1 MCNHHFDVIDVED
14 TTDHY
19 GHNETENHA
28 EPSQA
33 NLHENKE
40 DSFDVPVESDAT
52 DRDPLEPEHDH
63 TPFYSYHAEKAL
75 KLEDNKY
82 LAHETHTPSKPS
94 TPGTAAT
101 LKKGKPAPMI
111 FDNTPE
117 NLRKLDSSAGIMEES
132 KSEENTKPNFAPN
145 DEITQELQS
154 LYTNFQKCL
163 DLREKYMKVS
173 CQRVGDNPSDRDSWD
188 IYPPPPPPSWP
199 VSENKGRVTDGP
211 DSIGN
216 DFILEE
222 VRIPAP
228 SDHVYELDDTGVYQV
243 YANKDDFAK
252 KQPIV
257 QVPSP
262 KEYFVDLD
270 FVLSVISDGPTKS
283 FAFRRLKYLES
294 KWNMYI
300 LLNEYEELAEAKRVP
315 HRDFYN
321 VRKVDTHVHHS
332 SCMNQKH
339 LLRFIKSKMRKTP
352 KDVVIFR
359 DGKDLTLEEVFQ
371 SLNLT
376 AYDLSIDTMDMHA
389 HKDSFHRFDKFNLKY
404 NPIGESRLREIF
416 MKTDNKI
423 QGRYLADITKE
434 VISDLEQS
442 KYQMVEYRISIYGR
456 SEDEWDKLA
465 NWVVDNR
472 LFSPNVRWL
481 IQVPRLYNVYKAT
494 KMVENFEKIL
504 VNIFKPLFEVSQ
516 DPSSHPNLHIFLQR
530 VIGFDSVDDE
540 SKAERR
546 IYKKYPYPRVWNT
559 SLNPPYSYYIYY
571 MFANLT
577 SLNKFRQQRGFNTFV
592 LRPHCGEAGD
602 TDHLTSA
609 FLTSFGISH
618 GILLRKVPALQYLFY
633 LTQMGIAMSPLSNNA
648 LFLDY
653 ERNPFPTFFHRG
665 LNVSLS
671 TDDPLQFHFTKE
683 PLIEEYSVAAQIWK
697 LSGAD
702 MCEISRNS
710 VAHSGFENKVKKHW
724 IGKKWYLPGVQG
736 NDMEKTNVPN
746 IRVAFRH
753 ETLQEELGMLQRY
766 SQLAHSSM
774 FANIHQDLSKRMASS
789 TPSPAT
795 FKFNNAGSYPLVP
808 ASPFA
813 LNPQSGTGGTSTPI
827 GEVSEINLMM
837 MQQAHPHLPRTNLE
851 PVQEGANSG
860 GAVFEPSNNVMTVA
874 HQLGMLSVVAG
885 VSEMAERAAAK
896 KRERLRLAAEHKPE
910 ESVSGQA

>member
-1 MCNHHFDVIDVED
+1 MCNHHFEVLNGED
-14 TTDHY
+14 GTTHY
-19 GHNETENHA
+19 EPESNQQEQYDKQQET
-28 EPSQA
+28 
-33 NLHENKE
+33 LTRE
-40 DSFDVPVESDAT
+40 DSFEVPDNRIDSDDT
-52 DRDPLEPEHDH
+52 STKERGSIDEHQH
-63 TPFYSYHAEKAL
+63 TPFYSYHAEMAL

-82 LAHETHTPSKPS
+82 LAHETHTPSKSITGP
-94 TPGTAAT
+94 AT
-101 LKKGKPAPMI
+101 LHKPNKPNKSATL
-111 FDNTPE
+111 FDSTPE
-117 NLRKLDSSAGIMEES
+117 NLRKLDADAGILDEAKADET
-132 KSEENTKPNFAPN
+132 TKPNFAPN
-145 DEITQELQS
+145 DEVTLELQS

-173 CQRVGDNPSDRDSWD
+173 CQRVGDSPSDKDNWE

-199 VSENKGRVTDGP
+199 ISENKGRVSDGP
-211 DSIGN
+211 ASIGS
-216 DFILEE
+216 DF
-222 VRIPAP
+222 VREDVSIPGVCE
-228 SDHVYELDDTGVYQV
+228 HIFELDDTGVYQV
-243 YANKDDFAK
+243 YENQDALAK
-252 KQPIV
+252 KRPIV
-257 QVPSP
+257 QVPTP

-352 KDVVIFR
+352 DDVVIFR
-359 DGKDLTLEEVFQ
+359 DGKDLTLSEVFK
-371 SLNLT
+371 SLSLT

-423 QGRYLADITKE
+423 KGRYLAEITKE

-442 KYQMVEYRISIYGR
+442 KYQMAEYRISIYGR
-456 SEDEWDKLA
+456 SESEWDKLA
-465 NWVVDNR
+465 DWVVENK
-472 LFSPNVRWL
+472 LFSSNVRWL

-494 KMVENFEKIL
+494 NSVDNFEKVIS
-504 VNIFKPLFEVSQ
+504 NIFKPLFEVTR

-559 SLNPPYSYYIYY
+559 SMNPPYSYYIYY
-571 MFANLT
+571 MFANMT
-577 SLNKFRQQRGFNTFV
+577 SLNRFRQKRGFNTFV

-653 ERNPFPTFFHRG
+653 ERNPFPIFFHRG

-710 VAHSGFENKVKKHW
+710 VRHSGFENKVKKHW
-724 IGKKWYLPGVQG
+724 IGKKWYLPGVEG
-736 NDMEKTNVPN
+736 NDMAKTNVPN
-746 IRVAFRH
+746 IRVAFRS
-753 ETLQEELGMLQRY
+753 ETLREELDMLQRY
-766 SQLAHSSM
+766 SQLAHFSM
-774 FANIHQDLSKRMASS
+774 FTNSNHDLSKRMASS
-789 TPSPAT
+789 TPSPAIFAHSSSSAST
-795 FKFNNAGSYPLVP
+795 MAPN
-808 ASPFA
+808 SPFV
-813 LNPQSGTGGTSTPI
+813 LNPPNSSIVSALDLNEGTSVVFT
-827 GEVSEINLMM
+827 
-837 MQQAHPHLPRTNLE
+837 HPHLPSASVE
-851 PVQEGANSG
+851 VFHESSG
-860 GAVFEPSNNVMTVA
+860 HTNVMTVA
-874 HQLGMLSVVAG
+874 HQLGMLSVVSG

-896 KRERLRLAAEHKPE
+896 KRERLRLAAEQRIE
-910 ESVSGQA
+910 EEGDGAGCDEQGQ

>member
-1 MCNHHFDVIDVED
+1 MCNHHLDTIDAED
-14 TTDHY
+14 GATHY
-19 GHNETENHA
+19 
-28 EPSQA
+28 EPDIKEEQEQYEQQQQ
-33 NLHENKE
+33 NLTME
-40 DSFDVPVESDAT
+40 DSFEIPDKRADPDNASAE
-52 DRDPLEPEHDH
+52 DRDIHAD
-63 TPFYSYHAEKAL
+63 TPFYSYHAEMAL

-82 LAHETHTPSKPS
+82 LAHETHTHSNPVTVPTTPKNPS
-94 TPGTAAT
+94 TP
-101 LKKGKPAPMI
+101 
-111 FDNTPE
+111 FDTTPE
-117 NLRKLDSSAGIMEES
+117 NLRKLDADAGILDDAKAEET
-132 KSEENTKPNFAPN
+132 TKPNFAPT
-145 DEITQELQS
+145 DEITLELQS
-154 LYTNFQKCL
+154 LYTSFQKCL

-173 CQRVGDNPSDRDSWD
+173 CQRVGDNPSDKDDWD

-199 VSENKGRVTDGP
+199 ISEDKSRVSDGP
-211 DSIGN
+211 ASIGS
-216 DFILEE
+216 DF
-222 VRIPAP
+222 VRENVTIPGLC
-228 SDHVYELDDTGVYQV
+228 DHVFELDDAGIYQV
-243 YANKDDFAK
+243 YENQDALAK
-252 KQPIV
+252 KKPIV
-257 QVPSP
+257 NVPTP

-270 FVLSVISDGPTKS
+270 YVLGVISDGPAKS

-352 KDVVIFR
+352 DDVVIFR
-359 DGKDLTLEEVFQ
+359 DGKDLTLSEVFK

-423 QGRYLADITKE
+423 KGSYLAEITKE

-442 KYQMVEYRISIYGR
+442 KYQMAEYRISIYGR
-456 SEDEWDKLA
+456 SESEWDKLA
-465 NWVVDNR
+465 DWVVENK

-494 KMVENFEKIL
+494 NSVENFEKVI
-504 VNIFKPLFEVSQ
+504 VNIFKPLFEVTR

-559 SLNPPYSYYIYY
+559 AMNPPYSYYIYY
-571 MFANLT
+571 MFANMT
-577 SLNKFRQQRGFNTFV
+577 SLNRFRQKRGFNTFV

-653 ERNPFPTFFHRG
+653 ERNPFPVFFHRG

-710 VAHSGFENKVKKHW
+710 VRHSGFENKIKKHW
-724 IGKKWYLPGVQG
+724 IGKKWYLPGVEG
-736 NDMEKTNVPN
+736 NDMAKTNVPN
-746 IRVAFRH
+746 IRVAFRS
-753 ETLQEELGMLQRY
+753 ETLHEELSMLQRY
-766 SQLAHSSM
+766 SQLAQFSM
-774 FANIHQDLSKRMASS
+774 FTKSNKDLSKRMASNA
-789 TPSPAT
+789 PSPGFFAH
-795 FKFNNAGSYPLVP
+795 NNASASVLAPT
-808 ASPFA
+808 SPFA
-813 LNPQSGTGGTSTPI
+813 LNQHTSNI
-827 GEVSEINLMM
+827 VSKLDLSEGASVIHT
-837 MQQAHPHLPRTNLE
+837 HPHLPSASVEIFHEDSGRT
-851 PVQEGANSG
+851 
-860 GAVFEPSNNVMTVA
+860 NVMTVA
-874 HQLGMLSVVAG
+874 HQLGMLSVVSG

-896 KRERLRLAAEHKPE
+896 KRERLRLAAEQKIDE
-910 ESVSGQA
+910 GKETERNQ